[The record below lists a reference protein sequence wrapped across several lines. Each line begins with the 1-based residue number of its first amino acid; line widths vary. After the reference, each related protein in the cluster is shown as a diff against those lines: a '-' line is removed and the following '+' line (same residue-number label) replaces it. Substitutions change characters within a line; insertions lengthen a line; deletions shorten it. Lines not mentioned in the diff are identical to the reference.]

1 MKKSLFL
8 ALCLI
13 TLSPL
18 HLMAEIIPASDSR
31 VTYVGRT
38 WVEDGTVSFDWTA
51 VYCRIAFSG
60 KSLTLRASDMK
71 WDATPEMA
79 ATRHNYFNVWIDAPM
94 SAEPHRIIEIAST
107 DTVIELIDPA
117 YLKKS
122 RRAVHEV
129 IIQKRT
135 EGEQGKT
142 TFLEFATDTKGT
154 FLQAEKIKPR
164 QLEFIGASY
173 DCGFGVDDTSRLAKF
188 TPETENASRAFPAI
202 ISRYFDADY
211 VVIAHSGMG
220 ACRNYNSKFAGYHMP
235 DRYLQTFDMDS
246 TVATRW
252 NAAESDIRPAL
263 TCIYLGGNDFS
274 VSLCPSYEN
283 FRDGY
288 YRLIRSIKD
297 YYGEDHPVLCVSSK
311 AHTHLLDYMRD
322 LVRFC
327 PMPNV
332 HFMACCPALHLGT
345 DEDLGAAMHPNY
357 IGHQKF
363 SYAYIPYVATITGWG
378 LQDNPVK

>member
-1 MKKSLFL
+1 MKNILFS

-13 TLSPL
+13 ALSPL
-18 HLMAEIIPASDSR
+18 SLMAEVIPANDSR

-38 WVEDGTVSFDWTA
+38 LVEGTDVSFDWTG
-51 VYCRIAFSG
+51 VYFRIAFSG
-60 KSLTLRASDMK
+60 KSLTMRVSDTK
-71 WDATPEMA
+71 WDDTPEMA

-94 SAEPHRIIEIAST
+94 SADPHRIIEVAST

-117 YLKKS
+117 YLKSSKLKE
-122 RRAVHEV
+122 HTV
-129 IIQKRT
+129 ILQKRT
-135 EGEQGKT
+135 EGEQGKIT
-142 TFLEFATDTKGT
+142 VHEFATDAKGI
-154 FLQAEKIKPR
+154 FYQAEPIRAR

-173 DCGFGVDDTSRLAKF
+173 DCGYGVDDTSRNAKF
-188 TPETENASRAFPAI
+188 TPETENASRSFPAI

-211 VVIAHSGMG
+211 VVVAHSGMG

-246 TVATRW
+246 TQATRW
-252 NAAESDIRPAL
+252 NAAESNIRPAL

-274 VSLCPSYEN
+274 VSLCPKYEN

-332 HFMACCPALHLGT
+332 HFMACCPTLHLGT